1 MMLDRRQTEWAVGTA
16 AAAIVSLAVYIVYAV
31 WSPNGARA
39 GSMMGLFFA
48 AAGTGVI
55 VFECLLGLRK
65 KYPASPLGRVK
76 TWLSAHV
83 WLGLLS
89 FLLILLHSGFR
100 WGHGL
105 AALLMWLFTV
115 IVVSGI
121 FGVAL
126 QNYIPRRM
134 TELVAR
140 ETIFEQI
147 PTVIR
152 GLRVEA
158 DERIEFIT
166 ADLAVEEEDT
176 EFVRAGGVK

>member
-1 MMLDRRQTEWAVGTA
+1 
-16 AAAIVSLAVYIVYAV
+16 
-31 WSPNGARA
+31 
-39 GSMMGLFFA
+39 MMGLFFA
-48 AAGTGVI
+48 ALGTGII

-89 FLLILLHSGFR
+89 FLLILMHSGFPLGTR
-100 WGHGL
+100 AGGGADVDSSPSIL
-105 AALLMWLFTV
+105 A
-115 IVVSGI
+115 SGI

-134 TELVAR
+134 TELVTR

-152 GLRVEA
+152 GLR
-158 DERIEFIT
+158 DGGR
-166 ADLAVEEEDT
+166 
-176 EFVRAGGVK
+176 RARRVHHRRSRDGGGRRRSSCAPAA